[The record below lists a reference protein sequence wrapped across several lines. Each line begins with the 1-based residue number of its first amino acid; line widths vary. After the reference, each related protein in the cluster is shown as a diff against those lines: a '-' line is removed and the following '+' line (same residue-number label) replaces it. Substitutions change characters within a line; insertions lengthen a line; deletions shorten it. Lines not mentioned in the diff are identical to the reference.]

1 MHREGKLRVG
11 KETGNLLKLLV
22 RLSAVG
28 MELVV
33 SILIGLG
40 LGLLVD
46 KYFKTSPW
54 GMLAFL

>member
-1 MHREGKLRVG
+1 MRVG